1 MLKYNEKLKVEFLIL
16 NDLNIPD
23 VSPLT
28 DFISKYMDCVVYDI
42 NDLCKSLK
50 YNFNFK
56 NVYAVGDGGKI
67 VLGNININTKNFD
80 VILIKRIWKD
90 GKLLGFSNIENVKIK
105 EKSVLI
111 DDVIGSGKTLYYLN
125 SAGVSDMEAVSLIM
139 NSNPS
144 DFKDENGVKGYKN
157 TTCTLLVEGNG
168 TDSYWY
174 PAVYSLRH
182 ILWKPKENSWYLK
195 NIARQYFKNNLEG
208 LEKALNRLGEIN
220 GSK

>member
-1 MLKYNEKLKVEFLIL
+1 MLNYNEKIKVEFLIL

-42 NDLCKSLK
+42 NDLCKPLK
-50 YNFNFK
+50 YNFNSK
-56 NVYAVGDGGKI
+56 NVYAVGDGGKT
-67 VLGNININTKNFD
+67 VLGNINVKDFD
-80 VILIKRIWKD
+80 VIPIKRIWKD

-105 EKSVLI
+105 EESVLV
-111 DDVIGSGKTLYYLN
+111 DDVIGSGETFYYLN
-125 SAGVSDMEAVSLIM
+125 SAGVSDIDAVSLIM

-157 TTCTLLVEGNG
+157 TTCTLLVEGDG

-182 ILWKPKENSWYLK
+182 ILWKPKENPWYLR
-195 NIARQYFKNNLEG
+195 NISRQYFKNNLEG
-208 LEKALNRLGEIN
+208 IKKAVNRLGEIN
-220 GSK
+220 GNK